1 MVFVSVLVSPL
12 VLAAATL
19 IEGRLGAAAAGW
31 VAALPLSFAVAVSAV
46 SLDAGA
52 ATAGAMALSA
62 ATHVPAQVA
71 FALAFAGVLVRRGL
85 LAGLGAGVVAYLAS
99 ALALAAFPGAL
110 VMACA
115 LPALALAPRLR
126 RGGGLRRRRRLHQ
139 PARRPGAGRRG
150 RGVPGRQQHARG
162 RRRGERR
169 PVRGRAR
176 ARRRRPQP
184 SLLPRLLPRDRP
196 GGAFAR
202 SRRHRPRPARLRG
215 RGGRDLAP
223 SARHGRCASTLTTVP
238 PGSSTKKRCTPQGSS
253 VSG

>member
-115 LPALALAPRLR
+115 LPALALAPRLMPDV
-126 RGGGLRRRRRLHQ
+126 Q
-139 PARRPGAGRRG
+139 ARRPGA
-150 RGVPGRQQHARG
+150 P
-162 RRRGERR
+162 RRRSVMALTCAAAAGFVGVAVFTSRLAGPELAGAVAAFPAVSSTLAVAVVASDGRSAGAHALAGVVRSLPCYLAFCLVIVLAAPSLGVAAIALGLLACAAAAAATWRR
-169 PVRGRAR
+169 VPVTAGAR
-176 ARRRRPQP
+176 AR
-184 SLLPRLLPRDRP
+184 
-196 GGAFAR
+196 
-202 SRRHRPRPARLRG
+202 
-215 RGGRDLAP
+215 
-223 SARHGRCASTLTTVP
+223 
-238 PGSSTKKRCTPQGSS
+238 
-253 VSG
+253 